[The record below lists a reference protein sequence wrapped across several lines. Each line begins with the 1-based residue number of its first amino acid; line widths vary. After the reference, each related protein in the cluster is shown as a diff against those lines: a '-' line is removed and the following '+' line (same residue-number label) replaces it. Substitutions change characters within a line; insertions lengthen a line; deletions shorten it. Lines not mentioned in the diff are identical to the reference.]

1 MEMEIIIRIVPSR
14 LPKTNKLKQLLLR
27 HQLTHQYPKLTQ
39 TRFGSTTCTTN
50 CAKRIKA
57 SSLEQLIHQESEA
70 VIRPPNRNS
79 SAPPPTIII
88 KLTHPPLT
96 SLTTT
101 ASPQTSQEATW
112 IRTTNTPKV
121 GNNLT
126 ATTNLEDTNRRI
138 NIITTKIVTITGIL
152 IMGKIISLTDILKTT
167 SQTAEVTLLC
177 GDTNKRGSRWWT
189 MGVDPRTEWWTKLM
203 IKLIMTTTT
212 TSQQFITPWA
222 NLINSETILR
232 ITDTCR
238 MEKVSRGNITAK
250 ISNMAIRGATI
261 NSTETELRAST
272 QTTTRSSQRRRL
284 RILKRGA
291 TPSSSLKAFL
301 MRKRAR
307 SLNTRKLRLNRV
319 LYKQIKNYRKQ
330 ESIRW
335 PHRIFRKW
343 FHRWTST
350 SWIWTF
356 WACSSRV
363 STRLTVFSATYCIWL
378 RSLTTNQNCKQ

>member
-1 MEMEIIIRIVPSR
+1 METEIIIRIVLSR
-14 LPKTNKLKQLLLR
+14 FLKTNRLKQLLLR
-27 HQLTHQYPKLTQ
+27 HQLTHRYLKLTQ
-39 TRFGSTTCTTN
+39 TRFGSMTCTIN

-70 VIRPPNRNS
+70 VTKPLNRNS
-79 SAPPPTIII
+79 SAPQPTIII
-88 KLTHPPLT
+88 KLTHPPLI

-112 IRTTNTPKV
+112 IQTTNTPKV

-126 ATTNLEDTNRRI
+126 ATTNLEVTNRRI
-138 NIITTKIVTITGIL
+138 NIITTKIVTTGIL
-152 IMGKIISLTDILKTT
+152 ITGKIISLTDILKTT
-167 SQTAEVTLLC
+167 SQTVEVTLLC
-177 GDTNKRGSRWWT
+177 ADTNKRGSRWWT
-189 MGVDPRTEWWTKLM
+189 MGVDLRTEWWTKLM
-203 IKLIMTTTT
+203 KRLITTTTT

-250 ISNMAIRGATI
+250 ISNMEIPGVTT
-261 NSTETELRAST
+261 NSTETELKAST
-272 QTTTRSSQRRRL
+272 QTTTKSSRRRRL

-301 MRKRAR
+301 MCKRAR

-343 FHRWTST
+343 FHRWTLT

-363 STRLTVFSATYCIWL
+363 STRLTAFSATYCIWL